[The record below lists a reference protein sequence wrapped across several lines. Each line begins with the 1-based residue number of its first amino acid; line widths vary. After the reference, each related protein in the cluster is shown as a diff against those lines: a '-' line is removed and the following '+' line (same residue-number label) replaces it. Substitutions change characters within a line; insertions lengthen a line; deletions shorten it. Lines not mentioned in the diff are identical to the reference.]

1 MGDYYHDRKAYHQ
14 GTFSLFDP
22 IKNEY
27 FSLFVSG
34 FVTATFVS
42 SLLAVYS
49 HRCIGFTRYNV
60 KGLSL
65 LERSGLCRVQT
76 LKVLLFQWK
85 KRKRQ
90 TI

>member
-1 MGDYYHDRKAYHQ
+1 MNIFR
-14 GTFSLFDP
+14 F
-22 IKNEY
+22 
-27 FSLFVSG
+27 FVSG

-65 LERSGLCRVQT
+65 LERSGLCKVQT
-76 LKVLLFQWK
+76 LGSLKSCYFNG
-85 KRKRQ
+85 KRKDKQ
-90 TI
+90 FKDSFLWLDNFKE